1 MNVHTQKSLIAGP
14 IGQIEIAVDMPD
26 AVR

>member
-26 AVR
+26 A